1 MIVFLSSLV
10 KWEGMGESLANVY
23 GDRMGGMK
31 GVPRLGTLR
40 TLQAR
45 VVWGHARLTDA
56 GGSQGWRV
64 PVLSQH
70 PTSAVPVG
78 RRGPQGAAEKREI
91 QPLTYLVSLGE
102 GSGQSYSVG
111 GQAQRGEE
119 LWARGPA
126 PAPGPDPGPGPG
138 TGRSLLCV
146 LPPSRGSSPGTEAQC
161 GLSPRRFRPS
171 AIYKRKA
178 GRRPPFRLGARRG
191 EERRVPL
198 RGAGPASPSVP
209 PG

>member
-23 GDRMGGMK
+23 GDGMGCMK

-40 TLQAR
+40 ALQAR
-45 VVWGHARLTDA
+45 VVWGHARLTGA

-64 PVLSQH
+64 PVLSQR
-70 PTSAVPVG
+70 PTSAVTVG
-78 RRGPQGAAEKREI
+78 CRGLQGAAEKREI

-119 LWARGPA
+119 LWARGPG
-126 PAPGPDPGPGPG
+126 PGPGPGPG

-146 LPPSRGSSPGTEAQC
+146 LSPSRGSSPGAEALR
-161 GLSPRRFRPS
+161 GLSPRRFRFRPH
-171 AIYKRKA
+171 AVYKRKA
-178 GRRPPFRLGARRG
+178 GKRPPFRLGARRG
-191 EERRVPL
+191 EEWRWVPL

-209 PG
+209 AG